1 MLSVIP
7 LFALVN
13 YMWYSV
19 PLVMAISLV
28 YAATRHE
35 LMKPILIHAAR
46 WVAWIFGLMFVV
58 YLVLSWF
65 SSIVSS

>member
-1 MLSVIP
+1 MISIIP
-7 LFALVN
+7 LLALVN

-35 LMKPILIHAAR
+35 LMKPILLHAAR
-46 WVAWIFGLMFVV
+46 WIAWIFGLMLVV
-58 YLVLSWF
+58 YLMLNWI
-65 SSIVSS
+65 SSIVSG

>member
-1 MLSVIP
+1 MILFIH
-7 LFALVN
+7 LFAAIN

-35 LMKPILIHAAR
+35 LMKPILLHAAR
-46 WVAWIFGLMFVV
+46 WMAWIFGLMLVV
-58 YLVLSWF
+58 YLLLNWF
-65 SSIVSS
+65 SSIVSR

>member
-1 MLSVIP
+1 MFPCIP

-46 WVAWIFGLMFVV
+46 WVGWIFVLMLIVF
-58 YLVLSWF
+58 LVLNWF
-65 SSIVSS
+65 SSLVSN

>member
-1 MLSVIP
+1 MFAIVL

-35 LMKPILIHAAR
+35 LIKPILIHAAR
-46 WVAWIFGLMFVV
+46 WMAWIFGLMLVV
-58 YLVLSWF
+58 YLLLNWF